1 MRIPP
6 FNEAGELPPG
16 EHVTS
21 LAAVKRRFG
30 RSSAQRQKLMRGL
43 EAAVE
48 NLRAAGVRRL
58 WIDGSFV
65 TRKPAPNDVD
75 GCWEYSEEVDLEALN
90 PVFLLE
96 SRGPMKIKYGI
107 EFFPASTVEADS
119 GLPFPAFFQV
129 NRDGEPKGILV
140 VAWQGWRVGVSQ

>member
-1 MRIPP
+1 M
-6 FNEAGELPPG
+6 
-16 EHVTS
+16 H
-21 LAAVKRRFG
+21 
-30 RSSAQRQKLMRGL
+30 GL

>member
-1 MRIPP
+1 M
-6 FNEAGELPPG
+6 
-16 EHVTS
+16 S

-30 RSSAQRQKLMRGL
+30 RASAQRQKSMRGL

-48 NLRAAGVRRL
+48 NLRATGVRRV

-65 TRKPAPNDVD
+65 TRKQAPNDVD
-75 GCWEYSEEVDLEALN
+75 GCWEYSDEVDLEVLD

-96 SRGPMKIKYGI
+96 SRRPMKAKYGI
-107 EFFPASTVEADS
+107 EFFPAFAVEADS

-129 NRDGEPKGILV
+129 NRDGEPKGILAI
-140 VAWQGWRVGVSQ
+140 AWQG

>member
-6 FNEAGELPPG
+6 FNEAGELPLG

-65 TRKPAPNDVD
+65 TRFRPSSK
-75 GCWEYSEEVDLEALN
+75 S
-90 PVFLLE
+90 
-96 SRGPMKIKYGI
+96 I
-107 EFFPASTVEADS
+107 ETGSLREF
-119 GLPFPAFFQV
+119 
-129 NRDGEPKGILV
+129 
-140 VAWQGWRVGVSQ
+140 W

>member
-6 FNEAGELPPG
+6 FNEAGELPLG

-65 TRKPAPNDVD
+65 TRKQAPNDVD
-75 GCWEYSEEVDLEALN
+75 GCWEYSDEVDLEALD

-107 EFFPASTVEADS
+107 EFF
-119 GLPFPAFFQV
+119 LPLRLKLTAACRFRPSSKSIETGSLREF
-129 NRDGEPKGILV
+129 
-140 VAWQGWRVGVSQ
+140 W